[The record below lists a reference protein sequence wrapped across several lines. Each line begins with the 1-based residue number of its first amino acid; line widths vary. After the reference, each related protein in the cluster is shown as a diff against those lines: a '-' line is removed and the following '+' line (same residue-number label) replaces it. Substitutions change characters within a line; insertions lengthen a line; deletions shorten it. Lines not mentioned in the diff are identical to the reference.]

1 MPRSIQS
8 LQKGILRYQNAL
20 AGIPDRV
27 PMCAQLHESAMKEI
41 GARAKAFYTNAQLL
55 ATTPPENVTAAVAA
69 VRQYGDKI
77 PH

>member
-1 MPRSIQS
+1 
-8 LQKGILRYQNAL
+8 
-20 AGIPDRV
+20 
-27 PMCAQLHESAMKEI
+27 MCAQLHESAMKEI